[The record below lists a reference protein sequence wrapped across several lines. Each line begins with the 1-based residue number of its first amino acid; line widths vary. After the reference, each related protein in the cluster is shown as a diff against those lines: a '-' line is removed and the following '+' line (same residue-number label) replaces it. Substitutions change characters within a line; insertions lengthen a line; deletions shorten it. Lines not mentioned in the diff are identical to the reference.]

1 MKYEVKTKEEN
12 PSTGIYTTAIIE
24 YKSLILDSFEK
35 IFNKTKK
42 QYDDVASGYKGGP
55 KDLTVV
61 GNSLDSEIGVHSKV
75 IRNS

>member
-12 PSTGIYTTAIIE
+12 PSTGIYTTAITE

-42 QYDDVASGYKGGP
+42 QYDKVASRYNGP
-55 KDLTVV
+55 EDFNVV
-61 GNSLDSEIGVHSKV
+61 GNSLDSEIGVHAKLAPKK
-75 IRNS
+75 